1 MSTRKNGTPLAFA
14 DILMVSSRIYKFME
28 VLMELKNK
36 VWMTGSLE
44 WFTYIGDK
52 EVFLRSRE
60 VLYPFSEGDKW
71 INRLGDVFQVI
82 DGEIHLLERVEPP
95 KTHW

>member
-1 MSTRKNGTPLAFA
+1 
-14 DILMVSSRIYKFME
+14 ME